1 VFSKISYVCVPFVTV
16 ADQFLLN
23 FAYHRLINVASVQL
37 QVYLTVNA
45 RLTLFVEILA
55 NLRHFAV
62 EINSPNTAARDD
74 CFPSADK
81 ASVTE
86 LASTLAKQ

>member
-1 VFSKISYVCVPFVTV
+1 
-16 ADQFLLN
+16 
-23 FAYHRLINVASVQL
+23 
-37 QVYLTVNA
+37 LTVNA
-45 RLTLFVEILA
+45 RLTLFVEILS

-74 CFPSADK
+74 CFLSADK

-86 LASTLAKQ
+86 LASTLAKQRKVKAFRIRDGLSAVSILTV